1 MTSGGKTETA
11 WFDPNKD
18 GVLLT
23 GKAEAVKDKNGKTFA
38 FCAETSGSLK
48 GTGVTGEKEPA
59 MRPLRSE
66 TESGRRM
73 KRGGSRQRIR

>member
-1 MTSGGKTETA
+1 M
-11 WFDPNKD
+11 
-18 GVLLT
+18 T

-48 GTGVTGEKEPA
+48 GTGVNGERTAFFIITAFWRLPRKEPA

-66 TESGRRM
+66 NRIWTADERTRD
-73 KRGGSRQRIR
+73 RG